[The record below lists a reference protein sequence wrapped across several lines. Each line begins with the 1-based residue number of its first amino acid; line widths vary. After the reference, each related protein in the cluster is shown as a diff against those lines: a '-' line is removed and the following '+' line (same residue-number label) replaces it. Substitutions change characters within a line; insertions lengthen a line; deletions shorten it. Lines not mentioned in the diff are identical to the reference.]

1 MKHLLFRVFLV
12 TCLFLL
18 SGTVFGQK
26 SSSKSE
32 EAVIKTLRDICQAYE
47 KKDTDFLLKY
57 MTEDF
62 TLTASD
68 GSITTRDDEIK
79 ELKSGK
85 VTYQI
90 FENRD
95 MKVRLYGEKTAVV
108 TGRTVVKGEY
118 EKSPIDAEFQFTDT
132 LVFRDG
138 RWRIA
143 ASHASRIKP
152 KS

>member
-1 MKHLLFRVFLV
+1 MKFILFQVSLIV
-12 TCLFLL
+12 CLFAF
-18 SGTVFGQK
+18 STNAFGQN
-26 SSSKSE
+26 SSKTAES
-32 EAVIKTLRDICQAYE
+32 VIKTLQDICKAYE
-47 KKDTDFLLKY
+47 KKDVAVLLKY

-68 GSITTRDDEIK
+68 GTITTRNDEIN

-95 MKVRLYGEKTAVV
+95 MKVRLHDKTAVV
-108 TGRTVVKGEY
+108 TGRTVVKGDY
-118 EKSPIDAEFQFTDT
+118 ETSPIDAEFQFTDT
-132 LVFRDG
+132 LIWKNG
-138 RWRIA
+138 HWRIV
-143 ASHASRIKP
+143 ASHASRIK

>member
-1 MKHLLFRVFLV
+1 MKYILFQVSLIA
-12 TCLFLL
+12 CLFVL
-18 SGTVFGQK
+18 STSAFGQN
-26 SSSKSE
+26 SSKTAES
-32 EAVIKTLRDICQAYE
+32 VIKTLQDICKAYE
-47 KKDTDFLLKY
+47 KKDTDVLLKY

-68 GSITTRDDEIK
+68 GAITTRDDEIK

-95 MKVRLYGEKTAVV
+95 MKVRLHDKTAVV
-108 TGRTVVKGEY
+108 TGRTIVKGVY
-118 EKSPIDAEFQFTDT
+118 EKAAIDAEFQFTDT
-132 LVFRDG
+132 LIWKNG
-138 RWRIA
+138 HWRIV
-143 ASHASRIKP
+143 ASHASRIK

>member
-1 MKHLLFRVFLV
+1 MKYILLFTFL
-12 TCLFLL
+12 CLL
-18 SGTVFGQK
+18 STAAFGQK
-26 SSSKSE
+26 KSSKNA
-32 EAVIKTLRDICQAYE
+32 EAVIKTLQDICKAYE
-47 KKDTDFLLKY
+47 KKDTDVLLKY
-57 MTEDF
+57 MSEDF

-68 GSITTRDDEIK
+68 GTITTRDDEIK

-85 VTYQI
+85 VNYQI

-95 MKVRLYGEKTAVV
+95 MKVRLHDKIAVV
-108 TGRTVVKGEY
+108 TGRTVVKGDY

-132 LVFRDG
+132 LIWKNGHWWLV
-138 RWRIA
+138 

>member
-1 MKHLLFRVFLV
+1 MKYLLFRVFLV
-12 TCLFLL
+12 TCLFLF
-18 SGTVFGQK
+18 STAVFGQK
-26 SSSKSE
+26 NSSKSE
-32 EAVIKTLRDICQAYE
+32 EAVIKTLQKICKAYE
-47 KKDTDFLLKY
+47 TKETGVLLDF
-57 MTEDF
+57 MTADF

-68 GSITTRDDEIK
+68 GTITTRDDEIK

-85 VTYQI
+85 VTYQL

-95 MKVRLYGEKTAVV
+95 MKVRLYEKTAIV

-118 EKSPIDAEFQFTDT
+118 EKSPIEAEFQFTDT
-132 LVFRDG
+132 LVFQGG
-138 RWRIA
+138 RWWIA

>member
-1 MKHLLFRVFLV
+1 MQNILFRAILVASFFVFS
-12 TCLFLL
+12 TAA
-18 SGTVFGQK
+18 FGQNE
-26 SSSKSE
+26 SKSAD
-32 EAVIKTLRDICQAYE
+32 AVIKTLQDICKAYE
-47 KKDTDFLLKY
+47 KKDTDVLLKY
-57 MTEDF
+57 MSEDF

-85 VTYQI
+85 VSYEV

-95 MKVRLYGEKTAVV
+95 MKVRLYGDKTAVV

-118 EKSPIDAEFQFTDT
+118 EKNAIDAEFQFTDT
-132 LVFRDG
+132 LIRKDG
-138 RWRIA
+138 HWRIVS
-143 ASHASRIKP
+143 SHASRIKP

>member
-1 MKHLLFRVFLV
+1 MKYILFRILPIALLFA
-12 TCLFLL
+12 L
-18 SGTVFGQK
+18 STVAFGQNA
-26 SSSKSE
+26 SQSD
-32 EAVIKTLRDICQAYE
+32 AVIKTLQTICKAYGTKE
-47 KKDTDFLLKY
+47 TDVLLRL

-68 GSITTRDDEIK
+68 GAITTRDDEIK

-95 MKVRLYGEKTAVV
+95 MKVRFYGDKTAVV
-108 TGRTVVKGEY
+108 TGRTVVRGEY
-118 EKSPIDAEFQFTDT
+118 EKTPIDAEFQFTDT
-132 LVFRDG
+132 LVRKDG
-138 RWRIA
+138 RWQIA
-143 ASHASRIKP
+143 SSHASRIKP